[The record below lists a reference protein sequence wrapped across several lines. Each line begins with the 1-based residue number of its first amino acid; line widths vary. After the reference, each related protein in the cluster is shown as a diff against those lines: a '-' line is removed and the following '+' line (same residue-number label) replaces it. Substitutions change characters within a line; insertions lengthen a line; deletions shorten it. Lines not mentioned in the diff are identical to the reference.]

1 MMSTRSNSYHK
12 LWLGLGLLI
21 LMSPLGVLL
30 PKLAK
35 AGGAWGEWSVEE
47 LRSLLGYVPLRLG
60 QLRGVW
66 AALLPD
72 YSIPGMQRPWQAK
85 LAYLLCTLIGTGV
98 VVAVCLVLGKWLSIP
113 EDKDIN
119 RAP

>member
-1 MMSTRSNSYHK
+1 MSTRSNSYHK

-72 YSIPGMQRPWQAK
+72 YSIPGMWIDPKRSSKQ
-85 LAYLLCTLIGTGV
+85 
-98 VVAVCLVLGKWLSIP
+98 
-113 EDKDIN
+113 
-119 RAP
+119 